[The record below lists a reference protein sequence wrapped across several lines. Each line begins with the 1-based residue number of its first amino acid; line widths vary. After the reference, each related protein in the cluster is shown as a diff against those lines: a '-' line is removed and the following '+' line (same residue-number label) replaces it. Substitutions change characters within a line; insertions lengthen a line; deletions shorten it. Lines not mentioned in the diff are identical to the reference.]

1 MLKQTKVGGRKA
13 TSQLNIMSET
23 QLELFA
29 QYEPSKPTDSS
40 STITIEVD
48 GASKALTDQDIDNL
62 EKICGRCPNDD
73 DVGLF
78 ELIRMLKRD
87 GAKHV
92 KLI

>member
-1 MLKQTKVGGRKA
+1 MTIIEVRTMEA
-13 TSQLNIMSET
+13 E

-29 QYEPSKPTDSS
+29 GYESAKQTNT
-40 STITIEVD
+40 STIIIEID
-48 GASKALTDQDIDNL
+48 GATKVLADQDIDNL

-87 GAKHV
+87 GVKCV

>member
-1 MLKQTKVGGRKA
+1 MG
-13 TSQLNIMSET
+13 ET

-29 QYEPSKPTDSS
+29 QYEPNKPTDSS
-40 STITIEVD
+40 STIIVEM
-48 GASKALTDQDIDNL
+48 GNASKALTDQDIDNL

-87 GAKHV
+87 GAKRV
-92 KLI
+92 KLV

>member
-1 MLKQTKVGGRKA
+1 
-13 TSQLNIMSET
+13 MSET

-29 QYEPSKPTDSS
+29 QYEPSRPADSS
-40 STITIEVD
+40 STIIIEID

-62 EKICGRCPNDD
+62 EKICGRCENDD
-73 DVGLF
+73 GLGLF

-87 GAKHV
+87 GARCV

>member
-1 MLKQTKVGGRKA
+1 MG
-13 TSQLNIMSET
+13 ET

-29 QYEPSKPTDSS
+29 QYEPNKPTDSS
-40 STITIEVD
+40 GTIIVEM
-48 GASKALTDQDIDNL
+48 GNASKALTDQDIDNL

-87 GAKHV
+87 GAKRV
-92 KLI
+92 KLV

>member
-1 MLKQTKVGGRKA
+1 
-13 TSQLNIMSET
+13 MSEE
-23 QLELFA
+23 QLELFT
-29 QYEPSKPTDSS
+29 YNEPSKPTNSS
-40 STITIEVD
+40 STITIEID
-48 GASKALTDQDIDNL
+48 GASKALTDKDIDNL

>member
-1 MLKQTKVGGRKA
+1 
-13 TSQLNIMSET
+13 MSET

-29 QYEPSKPTDSS
+29 EYQSAKQTDKS
-40 STITIEVD
+40 STIIVEIE
-48 GASKALTDQDIDNL
+48 GESKALTDQDIDNL
-62 EKICGRCPNDD
+62 EKLCGRCPNDD

-87 GAKHV
+87 GAKRV

>member
-1 MLKQTKVGGRKA
+1 
-13 TSQLNIMSET
+13 MSET

-29 QYEPSKPTDSS
+29 EYQPAKQTDKS
-40 STITIEVD
+40 STIIVEIE
-48 GASKALTDQDIDNL
+48 GESKALTDQDIDNL
-62 EKICGRCPNDD
+62 EKLCGRCPNDD

-87 GAKHV
+87 GAKRV

>member
-1 MLKQTKVGGRKA
+1 
-13 TSQLNIMSET
+13 MSET

-29 QYEPSKPTDSS
+29 DYEPAKQT
-40 STITIEVD
+40 STSTTIIVEID
-48 GASKALTDQDIDNL
+48 GSCKTLTDQDIDNL

-87 GAKHV
+87 GAKCI